1 MGVLETAGVG
11 VGGAIFMAM
20 VFLIAAV
27 ICLYDALMQNEEVR
41 ND

>member
-1 MGVLETAGVG
+1 MRVLEAAGAG
-11 VGGAIFMAM
+11 VGGAIFVAMA
-20 VFLIAAV
+20 FLIAAV

>member
-1 MGVLETAGVG
+1 MRVLEAAGVG
-11 VGGAIFMAM
+11 MGGAIFVAM
-20 VFLIAAV
+20 VFLIVAV

>member
-1 MGVLETAGVG
+1 MRVLEAAGVG
-11 VGGAIFMAM
+11 VGGTIFMAM

-27 ICLYDALMQNEEVR
+27 ICLYDVPMQNEEVR

>member
-1 MGVLETAGVG
+1 MRVLEAAGVG

-27 ICLYDALMQNEEVR
+27 ICLYAFVLLAGKPRDL
-41 ND
+41 